1 MRCHWPVVKK
11 YDLVCVSG
19 LYLKVQKFRMK
30 TCYEIAFG
38 IFTFLNQLE
47 IVLDYNDSLRS
58 NTAEMFINTTEQKFL
73 IYEKRDILFV
83 DGEIDHAFSA

>member
-1 MRCHWPVVKK
+1 
-11 YDLVCVSG
+11 
-19 LYLKVQKFRMK
+19 MK
-30 TCYEIAFG
+30 TCYETAFG

-58 NTAEMFINTTEQKFL
+58 NIAEMFINTTEQKFL

-83 DGEIDHAFSA
+83 DGEIDHAFSAWQNLVKFRGFIKPMMKCMWMYHMIFV